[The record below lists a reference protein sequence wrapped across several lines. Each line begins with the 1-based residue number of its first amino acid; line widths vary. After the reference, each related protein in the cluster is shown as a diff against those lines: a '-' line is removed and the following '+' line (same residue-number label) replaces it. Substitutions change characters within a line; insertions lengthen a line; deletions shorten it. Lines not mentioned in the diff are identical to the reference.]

1 MEIMLRYKC
10 IQKFLLILLLLCYT
24 NFIDGQVTIGALT
37 EPEDFSVLQL
47 ENSTGGLRLN
57 QLDSHQKS
65 NLSIKLQSIGNTA
78 TKGLIIYNTD
88 TKTIQYWDGTQW
100 IRMIGMEDLFSQ
112 GDYLTSQGSGT
123 LPIWS
128 TIKFPIVKRGEYY
141 LHAIDVKQ
149 DITGAVLGYLEDEQY
164 ITYDQGDL
172 LDNEW
177 SVLNELTVDLD
188 IPDVPNA
195 PAGMV
200 KNKISIL
207 FQTNVQIGVGDFT
220 NTYILKQYVGGSLYN
235 PQPLSYSDLVEPS
248 VSFAIGFFVGNET
261 DGYGLRLV
269 RVERV
274 DSVGTN
280 MSVQTYSVEGTL
292 EDLPPGK
299 QTLKVAVRRR
309 SQRNMESI
317 TGSDAEMRK
326 SIAIGTKIP
335 DATNINSFMARS
347 FLKMKTYVLDY
358 D

>member
-1 MEIMLRYKC
+1 MFSNEG
-10 IQKFLLILLLLCYT
+10 IQRFLLIIIFALYASFA
-24 NFIDGQVTIGALT
+24 NAQVTIGALT
-37 EPEDFSVLQL
+37 EPEYFSVLQL
-47 ENSTGGLRLN
+47 ETSGGLRLN
-57 QLDSHQKS
+57 QLNSNQKDE
-65 NLSIKLQSIGNTA
+65 LTTKLQSINNTS
-78 TKGLIIYNTD
+78 TKGLTIYNTD
-88 TKTIQYWDGTQW
+88 TKVIQYWDGNQW
-100 IRMIGMEDLFSQ
+100 IQMIGMEDLFSE
-112 GDYLTSQGSGT
+112 GDYLTSKGVNA
-123 LPIWS
+123 LPEWS

-149 DITGAVLGYLEDEQY
+149 DIVGAVLGYLEDEQY

-177 SVLNELTVDLD
+177 SVLNELTVELD

-195 PAGMV
+195 PTGIA
-200 KNKISIL
+200 KNKLSIL
-207 FQTNVQIGVGDFT
+207 FQTNVQIGTGDIK
-220 NTYILKQYVGGSLYN
+220 NSYLLKQYVNGNLSN
-235 PQPLSYSDLVEPS
+235 PQPLQYEDLTEPS
-248 VSFAIGFFVGNET
+248 VSFTIGFFIGDDIN
-261 DGYGLRLV
+261 GYGLQLV

-274 DSVGTN
+274 DSVGTH
-280 MSVQTYSVEGTL
+280 MSVQIYNVEGTL

-317 TGSDAEMRK
+317 TGSDAELRK